1 MRSGARKFVVVDFH
15 SSTCAHDVTPS
26 ESAPIFETLII
37 PVIKG
42 PRGIPIRMMNHCVSR
57 FGRHS
62 GSGGTLQ
69 WCTL

>member
-15 SSTCAHDVTPS
+15 SSTCA
-26 ESAPIFETLII
+26 PIFEPLII
-37 PVIKG
+37 PVVKG

-57 FGRHS
+57 VGRHS